1 MRCAQDS
8 LLLDDLD
15 NWKLISKFID
25 LHCFDWCRIKFYANV
40 VQLIQNSFQGRD
52 VSLCIIYDDPDMVQ
66 SEQGE
71 K

>member
-25 LHCFDWCRIKFYANV
+25 LHCFDWRRIKFYANV
-40 VQLIQNSFQGRD
+40 VQLIQISFQGRG
-52 VSLCIIYDDPDMVQ
+52 VSLRITYGGPDMVK